1 MAYNK
6 TKGVLKESVKALDL
20 GRRIFVR
27 LGLIVGDRRESR
39 RAEAMLRSIA
49 GVAGALGDAFKRPW
63 AQVSLQATCSGTVL
77 YRVLT
82 RI

>member
-6 TKGVLKESVKALDL
+6 MKGVLKESVKALDFEH
-20 GRRIFVR
+20 RILVR
-27 LGLIVGDRRESR
+27 PGLIVEDRRESR
-39 RAEAMLRSIA
+39 RAEAVIRSIA
-49 GVAGALGDAFKRPW
+49 RVAGALGNAFKGLW
-63 AQVSLQATCSGTVL
+63 AQVSLQATCSSTVL